1 MFRITTRATDDE
13 VVLTLEGC
21 LSAALVEEVEAC
33 WRRALETL
41 DGRQLRVDLRALW
54 RVDAEGRDLL
64 ATMHHVGAQFVASG
78 CVMPELVR
86 EISESA
92 GVSAEA
98 RNQQADLAAEARN
111 KQADL
116 SAEARNQKADLSAE
130 ARSAKAERS

>member
-1 MFRITTRATDDE
+1 MFRITTQATDDE

-21 LSAALVEEVEAC
+21 LSGALVEEVEAC

-86 EISESA
+86 EISAST
-92 GVSAEA
+92 G
-98 RNQQADLAAEARN
+98 LAAEARS
-111 KQADL
+111 D
-116 SAEARNQKADLSAE
+116 KADLSTEARHPK
-130 ARSAKAERS
+130 ARSAKVERS

>member
-21 LSAALVEEVEAC
+21 LSGALVEEVEAC

-54 RVDAEGRDLL
+54 RVDAEGRELL
-64 ATMHHVGAQFVASG
+64 ATMHHVGAYFVASG

-86 EISESA
+86 EISEST
-92 GVSAEA
+92 G
-98 RNQQADLAAEARN
+98 
-111 KQADL
+111 L
-116 SAEARNQKADLSAE
+116 SAEARRANAGLSAE
-130 ARSAKAERS
+130 ARRAKAERS

>member
-21 LSAALVEEVEAC
+21 LSAALVEEVEGC

-64 ATMHHVGAQFVASG
+64 ATMHHVGAHFVASG

-92 GVSAEA
+92 G
-98 RNQQADLAAEARN
+98 
-111 KQADL
+111 
-116 SAEARNQKADLSAE
+116 LSAE
-130 ARSAKAERS
+130 ARSDKVDLSTEARHPKARSAKVERS